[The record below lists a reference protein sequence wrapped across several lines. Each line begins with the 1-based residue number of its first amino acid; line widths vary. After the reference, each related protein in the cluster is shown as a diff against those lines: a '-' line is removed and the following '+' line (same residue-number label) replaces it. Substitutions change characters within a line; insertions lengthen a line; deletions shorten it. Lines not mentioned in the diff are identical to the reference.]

1 MAEKSNFYK
10 GLKLLGTQKEQQLNS
25 KIQNLL
31 NNREL
36 IERVSD
42 NAQMQVPRINSLQ
55 ESSERMSIIMNYPTK
70 KDVASLAKLV
80 IQLEEKIDGLEELV
94 SILVENRGGNVG
106 GNSSIRNKGNANS
119 SRSIKKKSRL
129 ASNEKEGS
137 KKRISDFINNSLLL
151 SSQLPEFNSVGQ
163 ENSNG

>member
-1 MAEKSNFYK
+1 MTEKSNFYK

-36 IERVSD
+36 IETVSD

-55 ESSERMSIIMNYPTK
+55 EASERMSIIMNYPTK
-70 KDVASLAKLV
+70 RDVASLAKLV
-80 IQLEEKIDGLEELV
+80 IQLEEKIDRLEELV
-94 SILVENRGGNVG
+94 SILVEDRGGNVR
-106 GNSSIRNKGNANS
+106 GNSSIRNAKS
-119 SRSIKKKSRL
+119 SRSMKKKSRL
-129 ASNEKEGS
+129 ESNEMEGS

-151 SSQLPEFNSVGQ
+151 SSQLPEFDSLGQ
-163 ENSNG
+163 GKSNV

>member
-1 MAEKSNFYK
+1 
-10 GLKLLGTQKEQQLNS
+10 
-25 KIQNLL
+25 
-31 NNREL
+31 
-36 IERVSD
+36 
-42 NAQMQVPRINSLQ
+42 MQVPRINSLQ
-55 ESSERMSIIMNYPTK
+55 EASERMSIIMNYPTK

-129 ASNEKEGS
+129 ASNEMEGS
-137 KKRISDFINNSLLL
+137 KKRLSDFINNSLLL

>member
-42 NAQMQVPRINSLQ
+42 NAQMQVPRINRLQ
-55 ESSERMSIIMNYPTK
+55 EASERMSILMDYPTK
-70 KDVASLAKLV
+70 RDVASLAKLV
-80 IQLEEKIDGLEELV
+80 IQLEEKIDRLEELV
-94 SILVENRGGNVG
+94 STLVEDKGGNVG

-129 ASNEKEGS
+129 ASNEVEGS
-137 KKRISDFINNSLLL
+137 KKKISDFINNSLLS

-163 ENSNG
+163 GNSNV